1 MIDARTQHDPANAPG
16 LINQALAITGS
27 QKELAARLGVTPK
40 YLQFLK
46 SGRST
51 NMSYL
56 LQVALERL
64 IDEQTR
70 RD

>member
-1 MIDARTQHDPANAPG
+1 MIDARSYHDPAKAPG
-16 LINQALAITGS
+16 LINQAIAVTGS

-46 SGRST
+46 SQRST

-56 LQVALERL
+56 LQIALEA
-64 IDEQTR
+64 IANESAQQ
-70 RD
+70 